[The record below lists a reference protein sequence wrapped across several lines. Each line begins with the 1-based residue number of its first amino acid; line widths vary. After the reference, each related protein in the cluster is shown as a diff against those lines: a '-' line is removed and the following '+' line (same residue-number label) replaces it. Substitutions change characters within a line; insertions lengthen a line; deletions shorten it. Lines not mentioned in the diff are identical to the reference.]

1 MPSEPSPKALSRLL
15 DQVIDKARK
24 DSGASPR
31 PTKGRKKAVGTEP
44 TPEAA
49 PYDLARHNRIIRG
62 RMPGLEAV
70 HDRFA
75 RIFAQTLTQHLRHSI
90 GMLRRA
96 TEMVSMKDYL
106 ETIQDSC
113 SVTRFSLPPLHGLAV
128 LAMDQRLGRALIDLR
143 LGGSGHVDSQDSRK
157 GFTAIESK
165 MIEKMVNSGLEDL
178 TKAWKPISPLTA
190 TRFERT
196 ETNAKSAAVVPESEV
211 MVVTTFDVEV
221 NRVPMALSIA
231 IPYYMLDPIGSRLD
245 TTYQI
250 ADAEENQVN
259 VGRLTQNLL
268 GSRLTV
274 QVPLG
279 YARISLR
286 HFLKLKV
293 GDRILLDQEHD
304 QPLSVLV
311 NGKLKFRGVQGA
323 YKGKIAVQISEVA
336 EPPKRFRDS
345 TDAEPAK

>member
-24 DSGASPR
+24 DPRGAASAPQ
-31 PTKGRKKAVGTEP
+31 GRKRSKAVP
-44 TPEAA
+44 APPEAET
-49 PYDLARHNRIIRG
+49 YDLAQHNRIIRG

-75 RIFAQTLTQHLRHSI
+75 RIFAQTLTQHMRRSI

-106 ETIQDSC
+106 HTLQEPYSI
-113 SVTRFSLPPLHGLAV
+113 TRFSLPPLHGVAV
-128 LAMDQRLGRALIDLR
+128 FALEQRLGRALIDLR
-143 LGGSGHVDSQDSRK
+143 LGGSGHVDSRDARK
-157 GFTAIESK
+157 GFTAIEAK
-165 MIEKMVNSGLEDL
+165 MVEKVVNSGFEDL
-178 TKAWKPISPLTA
+178 TRAWKPISPLTA

-221 NRVPMALSIA
+221 NRVPMALSIG

-268 GSRLTV
+268 GSSLTV

-279 YARISLR
+279 HARVSLR

-304 QPLSVLV
+304 QPLPVLV

-323 YKGKIAVQISEVA
+323 YKGKIAVQISDVQ
-336 EPPKRFRDS
+336 EPPKRFLDATDS
-345 TDAEPAK
+345 EAAK